1 MKIPQISI
9 CVILLLGVAC
19 KPQNGGNTNSTPS
32 PSSSPS
38 AVTENGLS
46 GADRQNFYHLA
57 EGSEIFP
64 YAWMK
69 ALQTVDG
76 QPFLQNPERFGLI
89 PDPGDTTGLPIGLTV
104 ANRRGVPLGEMVGV
118 NCAAC
123 HVAELKYQNAN
134 LRVDGGQNLF
144 DLGGFYGELFE
155 DSKATVTSPE
165 KLFAFLV
172 RWWEQSHNA
181 ASAQPAATAATA
193 QPAATKAMSKKAIAG
208 QPESVLPSDPTQQ
221 ILSRYKSLDDLKKDG
236 DLEKELADQISALVE
251 QHKTAPTKG
260 AQMKAAA
267 KNTFASAAKKVATK
281 QPAPTGVF
289 AKAKSPTERASS
301 IQDTLKDVEEY
312 IALFYSYMELLKSLG
327 SLGTTGAL
335 DGGYGR
341 VDAFGGA
348 RNLLFPAD
356 AQPATAPVCY
366 PYLWGFADTAFF
378 HYAANTN
385 SILERNIGQALG
397 LGATY
402 DHTFGTFATSVNI
415 RNTNSLEELA
425 YKIGV
430 PDWPADFG
438 AIDAQKAAKGKTLYQ
453 QNCAACHEQFASS
466 PPPDNMPK
474 GSWVLNTY
482 PIADVGTDPNEA
494 KNFPVPVTYKGQP
507 MPLPQAIALLVPKIA
522 EAYYKDNNVP
532 VAEQT
537 AWNHGRLPPE
547 WRGPQVYSARP
558 MAGVWATPPFLHNG
572 SVLTLYDLLLPAA
585 QRPAKFFVGSRK
597 YDPVHLGYV
606 NEKDPQRG
614 FELDTTKSGNSNSGH
629 EYGTR
634 LSEEEKMQLLE
645 FMKSFKQ
652 MPLPKD

>member
-1 MKIPQISI
+1 MKIPKISV
-9 CVILLLGVAC
+9 CLILLLAVAC
-19 KPQNGGNTNSTPS
+19 KPENGGNTNSTPS

-38 AVTENGLS
+38 AIAENGLS
-46 GADRQNFYHLA
+46 SADRQNFYHTP

-69 ALQTVDG
+69 ALQTANG

-89 PDPGDTTGLPIGLTV
+89 PDPGNTAGLPIGLTV

-134 LRVDGGQNLF
+134 FRVDGGQNLF

-155 DSKATVTSPE
+155 DSKATVTSPT

-172 RWWEQSHNA
+172 RWWEQSHDT
-181 ASAQPAATAATA
+181 ASA
-193 QPAATKAMSKKAIAG
+193 QPAATKAMSKKVIAG
-208 QPESVLPSDPTQQ
+208 EPASELPSDPTQQ
-221 ILSRYKSLDDLKKDG
+221 LLSRYKSLDDLKQDG

-260 AQMKAAA
+260 ARLKTGA
-267 KNTFASAAKKVATK
+267 KNTYASAAKKVAAK
-281 QPAPTGVF
+281 HPAATGLF
-289 AKAKSPTERASS
+289 AKAKSIAERESS

-327 SLGTTGAL
+327 TIGTTGTL

-348 RNLLFPAD
+348 RNLLFPAS

-366 PYLWGFADTAFF
+366 PYLWGFSDIAFF

-397 LGATY
+397 LGATF
-402 DHTFGTFATSVNI
+402 DSTFGTFATSVDI
-415 RNTNSLEELA
+415 RNTNTLEELA
-425 YKIGV
+425 YKIQV
-430 PDWPADFG
+430 PDWPANFG
-438 AIDAQKAAKGKTLYQ
+438 AIDAQKAAKGKALYQ

-474 GSWVLNTY
+474 GSWILNTY
-482 PIADVGTDPNEA
+482 PVAEIGTDPNEA
-494 KNFPVPVTYKGQP
+494 KNFPVPVSYNGQQI
-507 MPLPQAIALLVPKIA
+507 PLPQAIALLVPKIEA
-522 EAYYKDNNVP
+522 AYYKDNNVP
-532 VAEQT
+532 ASEQT
-537 AWNHGRLPPE
+537 AWNHGRLPAE
-547 WRGPQVYSARP
+547 WRGPLVYSARP
-558 MAGVWATPPFLHNG
+558 MAGVWATPPYLHNG

-585 QRPAKFFVGSRK
+585 QRPAKFFVGSRT

-606 NEKDPQRG
+606 NEKDEQRV
-614 FELDTTKSGNSNSGH
+614 FEFDTTKSGNSNSGH

-645 FMKSFKQ
+645 FLKGFKQ
-652 MPLPKD
+652 MPLPKE